1 MSISRRK
8 FLQAGTIVAISAGIP
23 IKAFASAS
31 SSGNS
36 KFFPGLASSALPS
49 SMDSELFSRYLN
61 TQFTL
66 RRGKTEAK
74 FTLVEV
80 RHWTSLGSKKS
91 PDGKECFSLIF
102 DKAGYD
108 RLPQDTYTATHSAL
122 GEFPLFLGPLGKVPV
137 GKQQKKYEALFN
149 RMHG

>member
-8 FLQAGTIVAISAGIP
+8 FLQAGAVAAIAAGIP
-23 IKAFASAS
+23 VKVLASEQS
-31 SSGNS
+31 SAHSTLFS
-36 KFFPGLASSALPS
+36 GLASSPLRP

-66 RRGKTEAK
+66 RHGEKEAR

-80 RHWTSLGSKKS
+80 HHWASRGSKKS
-91 PDGKECFSLIF
+91 PNGRECFSLFF
-102 DKAGYD
+102 DRSSSE
-108 RLPQDTYTATHSAL
+108 RLPQGTYTATHAAL
-122 GEFPLFLGPLGKVPV
+122 GEFPLFVVPA
-137 GKQQKKYEALFN
+137 GNKQKKYEALFN

>member
-8 FLQAGTIVAISAGIP
+8 FLQAGSIAAIAAGIP
-23 IKAFASAS
+23 LKVLARESLSA
-31 SSGNS
+31 NS
-36 KFFPGLASSALPS
+36 KLFPGLASSRLSS

-66 RRGKTEAK
+66 RRGQAEAK

-80 RHWTSLGSKKS
+80 HHWAARGSKKS
-91 PDGKECFSLIF
+91 PDGRECFSLIF
-102 DKAGYD
+102 ENAGNE

-122 GEFPLFLGPLGKVPV
+122 GEFPLFVVPAGKT
-137 GKQQKKYEALFN
+137 QKKYEALFN
-149 RMHG
+149 RLHGWN

>member
-8 FLQAGTIVAISAGIP
+8 FLQAGSIAAIAAGIP
-23 IKAFASAS
+23 LKVLASES
-31 SSGNS
+31 SSAKS
-36 KFFPGLASSALPS
+36 KLFPGLASSPLR

-66 RRGKTEAK
+66 RRGQAEAK

-80 RHWTSLGSKKS
+80 RHWTARASKKA
-91 PDGKECFSLIF
+91 PEGRECFSLIF
-102 DKAGYD
+102 EKAGKE

-122 GEFPLFLGPLGKVPV
+122 GEFPLFVVPAGKT
-137 GKQQKKYEALFN
+137 QKKYEALFN
-149 RMHG
+149 RLHG